1 MNRRSGGNIID
12 FLTAGLVALAIAIV
26 VFASFHSLELM
37 VKKLEVSQLA
47 RKYILVM
54 ETQGC
59 LTEQVKAQMMA
70 ELEEIGLKNIN
81 ITGTT
86 LTPVDYGTNIFL
98 FIRGNIPG
106 TAAGNDIWS
115 EGFGAK
121 DFYVEEKR
129 MSTAKN

>member
-1 MNRRSGGNIID
+1 MD
-12 FLTAGLVALAIAIV
+12 FLTAGLVAVAIAIV
-26 VFASFHSLELM
+26 VLASFHSLKLM

-59 LTEQVKAQMMA
+59 LSEQVKVQMMA
-70 ELEEIGLKNIN
+70 ELQEMGLKNID

-86 LTPVDYGTNIFL
+86 MTPVEYGANIFL
-98 FIRGNIPG
+98 YIRGNIPG
-106 TAAGNDIWS
+106 AAAGNDIWS